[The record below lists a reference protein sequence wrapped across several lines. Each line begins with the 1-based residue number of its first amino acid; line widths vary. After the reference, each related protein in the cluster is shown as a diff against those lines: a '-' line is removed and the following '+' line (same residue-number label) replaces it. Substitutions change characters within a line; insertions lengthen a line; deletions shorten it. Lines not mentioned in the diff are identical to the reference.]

1 MTQQSQQ
8 PPQDQNPPEKRFD
21 DHSVIVPPH
30 KLRSVVKQTREPGHI
45 DMSVV
50 AKAEAALGELKSE
63 FGAWMMDEC
72 NRIDAARQ
80 IIREKGLSRSSADGL
95 FMPAH
100 DIKGGAATLGYPLAE
115 RLATSLCRL
124 LRHAPDPSKIS
135 PAIIDH
141 HVDAIRAL
149 VREEVH
155 DPLNPYGLEISERLA
170 VMVEHF
176 LAAEMK
182 DGYAAIAGD
191 AAPRIALPK
200 KKQ

>member
-1 MTQQSQQ
+1 MTQQPQQ
-8 PPQDQNPPEKRFD
+8 PQTDQNPPEKRFD

-30 KLRSVVKQTREPGHI
+30 KLKSVVKQTREPGHI

-63 FGAWMMDEC
+63 FGAWMKDEC
-72 NRIDAARQ
+72 DRIHAARNL
-80 IIREKGLSRSSADGL
+80 IHEKGVTRATADGL

-100 DIKGGAATLGYPLAE
+100 DVKGGAATLGYPLAE

-135 PAIIDH
+135 LGVIDH

-155 DPLNPYGLEISERLA
+155 DGLNPYGLEIAESLA
-170 VMVEHF
+170 VMVEQF

-191 AAPRIALPK
+191 AAPRIALPEK
-200 KKQ
+200 K